1 MGWFSRGAMDETRED
16 FDARQQGSRPRRPQG
31 YNIDVRAPLT
41 FQRASGRSTIGCSVK
56 DAAA

>member
-1 MGWFSRGAMDETRED
+1 MDETRED